1 MNEKTVL
8 ITGATDGIGKATAEE
23 LARRGLT
30 VIVHGRSLE
39 KVQQTQGEIRRNV
52 PNARLESVVANFAS
66 LEQVRALSKEIAARF
81 ERLDVLINNAGVF
94 MQTRQLSQDGF
105 ELTFAVNH
113 LAHFLLT
120 KSLLPLLHSSQA
132 RVVTVS
138 SISHRRGQIN
148 FADLNSE
155 RNFEG
160 YLVYAQSKLAN
171 IHFANE
177 LAIRERGKLTS
188 NSLHPGGVTSKLL
201 QTGFGI
207 TGISPA
213 QGAETSV
220 YLAIAPEV
228 ANVSGKY
235 FSESR
240 ETPTIPPVLDAS
252 VGQRLWHVSEQL
264 TGASDFQ
271 AI

>member
-1 MNEKTVL
+1 MSKKTVL

-23 LARRGLT
+23 LARRGVT
-30 VIVHGRSLE
+30 VILHGRSLE
-39 KVQQTQGEIRRNV
+39 KVHQAQDEIRRKV
-52 PNARLESVVANFAS
+52 PNASLEAIVADFAS
-66 LEQVRALSKEIAARF
+66 LEEVRALSKEIVARF
-81 ERLDVLINNAGVF
+81 EQLDVLINNAGVF
-94 MQTRQLSQDGF
+94 MQQRKLSQDGF

-120 KSLLPLLHSSQA
+120 CNLLPLLRASQA
-132 RVVTVS
+132 RVVTLS

-148 FADLNSE
+148 FADLQSE
-155 RNFEG
+155 RSFEG

-171 IHFANE
+171 ILFANE
-177 LAIRERGKLTS
+177 LAARERGKLTS

-213 QGAETSV
+213 QGAQTSV
-220 YLAIAPEV
+220 YLALTPEV
-228 ANVSGKY
+228 ANVTGKY

-240 ETPTIPPVLDAS
+240 ETSTIPPVLDAA
-252 VGQRLWHVSEQL
+252 VGKKLWEVSEQL
-264 TGASDFQ
+264 TAK
-271 AI
+271 